1 MKSGWK
7 DEWVMEHAC
16 EQELS
21 LCILSESVE
30 TANKKL
36 CYEMARVYDGTVLKM
51 CVLLLDVTEV
61 HLEQ

>member
-1 MKSGWK
+1 MDNGT
-7 DEWVMEHAC
+7 C

-21 LCILSESVE
+21 LCILWESVE
-30 TANKKL
+30 TANKEL
-36 CYEMARVYDGTVLKM
+36 RYEMARVYDGIVLKM